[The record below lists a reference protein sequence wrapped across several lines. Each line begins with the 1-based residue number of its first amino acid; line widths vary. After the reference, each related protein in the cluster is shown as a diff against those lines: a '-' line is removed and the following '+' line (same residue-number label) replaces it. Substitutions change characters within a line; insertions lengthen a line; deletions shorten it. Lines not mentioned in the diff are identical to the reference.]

1 MIATRL
7 LDKLL
12 GSSKERSPAFE
23 DSQLLDAVRQSYSR
37 AADDPAGKHP
47 FPVGRDFSESVGYP
61 VHILDALP
69 AATVNAFVGVS
80 NVSIFADIPKGS
92 TVLDVGCGSGLDSL
106 IAAGKAGP
114 SGTVIGVD
122 FSESMLQKAREAAEV
137 AGVEIEFHCCDA
149 SQTPLEEGSIDVI
162 LVNGIFNLNPKRE
175 KIFAE
180 MNRLLKTGGRVY
192 AAELV
197 LTSSIRRKGL
207 RNLDDW
213 FS

>member
-1 MIATRL
+1 MTATRMFE
-7 LDKLL
+7 KLF
-12 GSSKERSPAFE
+12 GSRKQADLAFE

-61 VHILDALP
+61 AHILDALP
-69 AATVNAFVGVS
+69 AATVNAFAGVS
-80 NVSIFADIPKGS
+80 NVSIFADISQGS

-106 IAAGKAGP
+106 ISAGKTGP
-114 SGTVIGVD
+114 SGRVIGVD
-122 FSESMLQKAREAAEV
+122 FSESMLRKAREAAGV
-137 AGVEIEFHCCDA
+137 AGAEIEFHCCDA

-175 KIFAE
+175 EIFAE
-180 MNRLLKTGGRVY
+180 MNRLLKAGGHVY

>member
-7 LDKLL
+7 FEKLL
-12 GSSKERSPAFE
+12 GSWKGTDLAFE

-47 FPVGRDFSESVGYP
+47 FPVGRGFSESVGYP
-61 VHILDALP
+61 AHILDALP

-80 NVSIFADIPKGS
+80 NVSVFADISEGS
-92 TVLDVGCGSGLDSL
+92 TVLDIGCGSGLDSL
-106 IAAGKAGP
+106 IAAGKAGFA
-114 SGTVIGVD
+114 GRVIGVD
-122 FSESMLQKAREAAEV
+122 FSESMLKKAREAAAE
-137 AGVEIEFHCCDA
+137 AGFEIEFHCCDA
-149 SQTPLEEGSIDVI
+149 SQIPLEDGSIDVI

-175 KIFAE
+175 EIFVE
-180 MNRLLKTGGRVY
+180 MNRLLKAGGHTY

-197 LTSSIRRKGL
+197 LTSPIRRKAL